1 MVQKIRDFIRLLFQ
15 PGLELK
21 RWVVV
26 LLAGLLQVLF
36 GVWFW
41 LGDSIRKNPL
51 IRALTLGFLPARAR
65 GTILIVVGT
74 LLTYE
79 GWQRVSHALVR
90 VMLPERPEANLGQVL
105 RERQQVATGRRV
117 VVIGGEPG
125 ISPIL
130 TALQS
135 SKDNVRVDVILA
147 ASEPGRRIQEL
158 QTKFNLTGQQI
169 IFPTKD
175 DATLYA
181 ELDDGRLLEGTATI
195 NRFTGGK
202 IKSLFLSRDI
212 RRFQVWEGEQNGNSG
227 ASGNRLRD
235 YMPNVSEAALEA
247 IQNAELIIF
256 APGRIYTQILP
267 NLTLPRLAQ
276 AIKESTS
283 TRVFVANLMSEPGH
297 TDGWTIAD
305 HLEAIAAT
313 SGVQIDYVVV
323 HNGTVSPTMLKQYRD
338 EGSKVVPRTDATEE
352 VSSLVFADTGEETTI
367 LEGAVVV
374 VGDVVTER
382 PQMVTFQRGEEV
394 ILREMPVVRHDPQ
407 KLAPILHQLLSE
419 KRI

>member
-1 MVQKIRDFIRLLFQ
+1 MAQKIRDFIRLLFQ

-21 RWVVV
+21 RWVVL
-26 LLAGLLQVLF
+26 LLAGLLQILF

-51 IRALTLGFLPARAR
+51 IRLLTLGFLPSKIR
-65 GTILIVVGT
+65 GTILILLGT
-74 LLTYE
+74 VLTIE
-79 GWQRVSHALVR
+79 GWQRVSQSIVR

-125 ISPIL
+125 VTPIL
-130 TALQS
+130 TALQG
-135 SKDNVRVDVILA
+135 SKDNVRVDVILS

-158 QTKFNLTGQQI
+158 QNKFNLTGQQI

-181 ELDDGRLLEGTATI
+181 ELEDGRLLEGTSTI

-227 ASGNRLRD
+227 TSGSRLRD
-235 YMPNVSEAALEA
+235 YMPNVSEVALEA

-276 AIKESTS
+276 AIKESTA
-283 TRVFVANLMSEPGH
+283 TKVFVANLMSEPGH
-297 TDGWTIAD
+297 TEGWTVAD
-305 HLEAIAAT
+305 HIEAIAET

-323 HNGTVSPTMLKQYRD
+323 HNGTVSTTMLKQYQN
-338 EGSKVVPRTDATEE
+338 EGSGVVPRTDAAEE

-374 VGDVVTER
+374 AGDVVTER
-382 PQMVTFQRGEEV
+382 PQLVTFQRGEEV

-407 KLAPILHQLLSE
+407 KLAPILNQLLSE